1 MRRSRSPIS
10 SSPKKLSAD
19 LKPVLRRA
27 VADDAA
33 ALSLVA
39 GATLLDAFAGIL
51 SGRDIVAHCAKNNT
65 PDKFAAWIDDP
76 ASVVTLAETAN
87 GGAPLGY
94 SVLTTPDLPIELGA
108 DDIELRRI
116 YMLSRLHGSG
126 LGAEL
131 MERALADA
139 RAMGKRRVLLGVYGG
154 NARARAFYE
163 RQGFVVAGDRR
174 FLVGETWH
182 DDAIYAREL

>member
-1 MRRSRSPIS
+1 
-10 SSPKKLSAD
+10 LSAD
-19 LKPVLRRA
+19 LTPVLRRA

-51 SGRDIVAHCAKNNT
+51 SGRDLVAHCARHNT
-65 PDKFAAWIDDP
+65 PEKFAEWIADP
-76 ASVVTLAETAN
+76 ASVVMLAETVN

-94 SVLTTPDLPIELGA
+94 SVLTPPDLPIEVLA
-108 DDIELRRI
+108 EDIELRRI

-131 MERALADA
+131 MKRALNDA

-163 RQGFVVAGDRR
+163 RQGFAVAGERR

>member
-1 MRRSRSPIS
+1 
-10 SSPKKLSAD
+10 LSAD
-19 LKPVLRRA
+19 LKPVVRHAA
-27 VADDAA
+27 VGDAA

-39 GATLLDAFAGIL
+39 GATLLDTFAGIL
-51 SGRDIVAHCAKNNT
+51 SGRDLVAHCARHNT
-65 PDKFAAWIDDP
+65 PDKFAAWIEDP

-94 SVLTTPDLPIELGA
+94 SVLTAPDLPIEVAPG
-108 DDIELRRI
+108 DIELRRI

-139 RAMGKRRVLLGVYGG
+139 RAMGKARVLLGVYGG

-163 RQGFVVAGDRR
+163 RQGFAIAGDRR

-182 DDAIYAREL
+182 DDAIYARAI

>member
-1 MRRSRSPIS
+1 
-10 SSPKKLSAD
+10 LSAD

-27 VADDAA
+27 VAEDAA

-39 GATLLDAFAGIL
+39 GATLLDTFAGIL
-51 SGRDIVAHCAKNNT
+51 SGRDLVAHCARHNT
-65 PDKFAAWIDDP
+65 PEKFAAWTDDP
-76 ASVVTLAETAN
+76 ESVVTLAETAN
-87 GGAPLGY
+87 GAAPLGY
-94 SVLTTPDLPIELGA
+94 TVLTAPDLPVEIMPG
-108 DDIELRRI
+108 DIELRRI

-139 RAMGKRRVLLGVYGG
+139 RAMGKTRVLLGVYGG

-163 RQGFVVAGDRR
+163 RQGFTVAGARQ
-174 FLVGETWH
+174 FLVGETLH
-182 DDAIYAREL
+182 DDAIYARAI